1 MKTKI
6 RLLLFSPVLAIFLL
20 LLLIIA
26 GCLKDG
32 FVDVGPVL
40 IDKDLL
46 IPDKIEP
53 KDLPPIQQDI

>member
-1 MKTKI
+1 MKTKALI
-6 RLLLFSPVLAIFLL
+6 LIAF
-20 LLLIIA
+20 LLLIIVA

-46 IPDKIEP
+46 IPDTVEP
-53 KDLPPIQQDI
+53 KELPPVQQDK

>member
-20 LLLIIA
+20 LLLIVA

-32 FVDVGPVL
+32 FVDIGPVL

-46 IPDKIEP
+46 VPDNAEP
-53 KDLPPIQQDI
+53 ITLPPVQQDK